1 MNFKYLFV
9 FILYFVTIFSVIGY
23 GKFFSDLFI
32 KDKKF
37 NFGYYGIFGIFFL
50 IFYSYVSHIF
60 YPHSQT
66 HNLIFILLGLIFF
79 IYLLNKRVKE
89 IFFTSI
95 IFLCLYISLLII
107 KTHDD
112 FPYYHF
118 GYSYYL
124 TQNPLL
130 IGIGQFNHGFRT
142 QSSIFYLNS
151 LFYLPIIKFYFFHL
165 SALLFL
171 GFANI
176 TFINKLLKN
185 FKNKNIDYRD
195 YFSLLS
201 IIFINIFFYRIAE
214 HGTDRSAQILV
225 FLLIFEILYFIDG
238 KVFNH
243 IKLFKIFVLIGI
255 IISLKAFYILYILT
269 LISVFYILIKKNSLK
284 NLIIKLTRLPIT
296 YLLIFFISILLLTNF
311 YNTACLVYPLSFTC
325 LENFSWSFLPEEVSK
340 MNDWY
345 EQWSK
350 AGAGPNYRVD
360 NPELYILKFNWVSNW
375 LENYFFNKVSDF
387 LIGVFFLISILI
399 FMFRSQKKQKIK
411 INKNVYILLLILF
424 IFFIEWF
431 YNHPALRY
439 GGYSLIASIL
449 FMPSAIYFSKFKIKY
464 TDLKKKFLIL
474 ITLSFVIFVGRNID
488 RINDEVEKYNFRPFN
503 DFSFRIHEHH
513 YRNFREIEVLLKN
526 YKNCELQKVDCDII
540 KAKKVEKVFYTF
552 KFNRN

>member
-32 KDKKF
+32 KEKKL

-124 TQNPLL
+124 TQNTFL

-165 SALLFL
+165 SSLLFL
-171 GFANI
+171 GFVNI
-176 TFINKLLKN
+176 AFINKLLKN

-195 YFSLLS
+195 YFSILS

-225 FLLIFEILYFIDG
+225 FLLIFEILYFVDG

-269 LISVFYILIKKNSLK
+269 LIPVFYILLKKNSLK
-284 NLIIKLTRLPIT
+284 NLIIKLIRLPIT
-296 YLLIFFISILLLTNF
+296 HLLIFFILILLLTNF

-325 LENFSWSFLPEEVSK
+325 IESFSWSFLPEEVSK

-387 LIGVFFLISILI
+387 LIGVLFLISILI

-411 INKNVYILLLILF
+411 INKNVCILLLILF
-424 IFFIEWF
+424 ILFIEWF

-449 FMPSAIYFSKFKIKY
+449 FISSSIYFSKFKIKY
-464 TDLKKKFLIL
+464 TDLKKNFLYL
-474 ITLSFVIFVGRNID
+474 
-488 RINDEVEKYNFRPFN
+488 
-503 DFSFRIHEHH
+503 
-513 YRNFREIEVLLKN
+513 
-526 YKNCELQKVDCDII
+526 
-540 KAKKVEKVFYTF
+540 
-552 KFNRN
+552 